1 MQEIIE
7 KFNKENEKGIEVV
20 GEEVPWD
27 GGADPENLFNA
38 CMGGGS
44 PDVATW
50 KLTSTPLFVN
60 NDLLTDLTPYIDK
73 WEDKDDIPENIY
85 NIMKEAGGSEE
96 EMYVMPW
103 NVQVYMFKTIDHLF
117 LKKQEWKYRKLTM
130 NFWKQ
135 LKNVRWIQM
144 GTERQMFMDS
154 E

>member
-1 MQEIIE
+1 ME
-7 KFNKENEKGIEVV
+7 
-20 GEEVPWD
+20 
-27 GGADPENLFNA
+27 
-38 CMGGGS
+38 
-44 PDVATW
+44 
-50 KLTSTPLFVN
+50 LTSTPLFVN

-103 NVQVYMFKTIDHLF
+103 NVQVLYVYYRHLF